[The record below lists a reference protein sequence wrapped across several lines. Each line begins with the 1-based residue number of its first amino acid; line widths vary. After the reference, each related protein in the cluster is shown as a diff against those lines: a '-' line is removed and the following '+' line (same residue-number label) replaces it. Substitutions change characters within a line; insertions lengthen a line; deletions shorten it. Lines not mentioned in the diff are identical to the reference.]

1 MDPTLTVAATDVALL
16 GFIWAIVQLV
26 KRLLEETIMPASAPV
41 HDSVV
46 QLIALAL
53 GIGSVFV
60 RAGLPATGAS
70 GLALVMEGTAVG
82 LGALG
87 VHGLASNALP
97 QSPQLVGVT
106 TSLQPPLPPQPAFPV
121 QPEHRGPGLVSPP
134 TPPDP
139 PRG

>member
-16 GFIWAIVQLV
+16 GFIWAVVQLI
-26 KRLLEETIMPASAPV
+26 KRLLEETIMPATAPV
-41 HDSVV
+41 HDSVI
-46 QLIALAL
+46 QLIALCL

-60 RAGLPATGAS
+60 RAGLPATGAA

-87 VHGLASNALP
+87 VHGLASNVLP
-97 QSPQLVGVT
+97 QSPQPQLIGVT
-106 TSLQPPLPPQPAFPV
+106 TSLAPPLPPQ
-121 QPEHRGPGLVSPP
+121 PP